1 MNNSSIINEYLSKYI
16 VEYNN
21 QKINL
26 YELSKIISIGDTFN
40 YAPLNNK
47 ILNIFIKKVQSNLKN
62 TSITLSLYGANNQ
75 VRIFGTK
82 L

>member
-1 MNNSSIINEYLSKYI
+1 MNNSSLTNEYLSKYT

-26 YELSKIISIGDTFN
+26 YVLSKIINIGDTFN
-40 YAPLNNK
+40 YAPLNIK
-47 ILNIFIKKVQSNLKN
+47 ILNTFLKKVQSNLKSS
-62 TSITLSLYGANNQ
+62 SITLSIYGSNNQ

>member
-1 MNNSSIINEYLSKYI
+1 MNNSCLLSEHLSKYT

-26 YELSKIISIGDTFN
+26 YELSKIINVGDTFI
-40 YAPLNNK
+40 YAPLNIK

-62 TSITLSLYGANNQ
+62 TSITSSLYGSNNQ